1 MEIKEMKME
10 DIEARKLEITSM
22 LDNPENIDIDALE
35 NEVNELEA
43 RANEIK
49 EQAEKRNSLSTKI
62 ANGMAGKIVEK
73 DIKKEN
79 TAMEIREL
87 RNRPEYLDAYV
98 ENLKGNKEEMRA
110 LLTDFALN
118 ENVGENDTTLNVP
131 TYIAEVSGK
140 IWEDDKLLSRIR
152 KVYLKGVLTED
163 VVISGTDAVEHEEGS
178 AAVADEQLAVATVQV
193 IAHMFKKTIT
203 ITDELYSM
211 RGQAFVDYLF
221 AEFGGKIRQALQNYV
236 LKMILAS
243 TAGGPMA
250 QNAVWRGTDTAQKA
264 IGADDVLTAWS
275 SLGDDAD
282 DPIVVMSKATYA
294 KYRALRASTGQ
305 RLEDVFEGLEVVVVN
320 SIDALAQEIY
330 QGGYGE
336 GYGEPVI
343 VGDFRGIIGNYPN
356 GEEIQFVFDNITMA
370 AEDKVRI
377 TGKVY
382 AGFEIDRKNHFAVIR
397 TPLGE

>member
-79 TAMEIREL
+79 RAMEIKEL

-98 ENLKGNKEEMRA
+98 ENLKGNKQEMRT
-110 LLTDFALN
+110 LLTENALE
-118 ENVGENDTTLNVP
+118 ENVSENDNTLAVP
-131 TYIAEVSGK
+131 SYMIAAAGK

-152 KVYLKGVLTED
+152 KIFIKGNVNED
-163 VVISGTDAVEHEEGS
+163 VVSYGTDAVIHEEGS
-178 AAVADEQLAVATVQV
+178 AAVADEQLGVVTVSI
-193 IAHMFKKTIT
+193 IAKMFKKTIT

-211 RGQAFVDYLF
+211 KGQDFVDYLF
-221 AEFGGKIRQALQNYV
+221 EEFAGKIRQELQKEL
-236 LKMILAS
+236 LKQVILS
-243 TAGGPMA
+243 TGGPLGKKA
-250 QNAVWRGTDTAQKA
+250 FLARETAEVTP
-264 IGADDVLTAWS
+264 DDVLKCWS
-275 SLGDDAD
+275 LLNDEAD
-282 DPIVVMSKATYA
+282 NAIVVMSKPTYA
-294 KYRALRASTGQ
+294 KYRSLRSEDGR
-305 RLEDVFEGLEVVVVN
+305 RLEDVFEGLDVVIVN
-320 SIDALAQEIY
+320 SLDDVMFDVY
-330 QGGYGE
+330 NNSHYGTGYE
-336 GYGEPVI
+336 NPII
-343 VGDFRGIIGNYPN
+343 VGDFSGVLANYPN
-356 GEEIQFVFDNITMA
+356 GEEVQFVFDNITMA

-382 AGFEIDRKNHFAVIR
+382 AGFEVDRIAHFAVM
-397 TPLGE
+397 TSPLGE